1 MNTELQGIA
10 SKYSEAV
17 LELAVSLK
25 QEEKI
30 LEEIKLISDVIA
42 SDREMTVVIN
52 HPGIDAAEKKQFLN
66 SLFKGKISELS
77 ANLIGLLA
85 DKRRLDLIPF
95 IEASYRELLGKRKN
109 IVSATLSCSERL
121 ADNAVANI
129 KAQLGEHLGKTLV
142 LEVKVDP
149 SLIGGVVL
157 KMGDQVIDGSLKGQ
171 LKALEKALL
180 AVQ

>member
-10 SKYSEAV
+10 SKYAEAV
-17 LELAVSLK
+17 LELAINLK
-25 QEEKI
+25 QEEKV
-30 LEEIKLISDVIA
+30 LDEIKLISEVIA
-42 SDREMTVVIN
+42 SDREMTIIIN
-52 HPGIDAAEKKQFLN
+52 HPSIDTKEKKAFLS
-66 SLFKGKISELS
+66 SLFNGKISDLS

-95 IEASYRELLGKRKN
+95 IEHGYRELLNKRKN

-121 ADNAVANI
+121 PDSSVANI
-129 KAQLGEHLGKTLV
+129 RAQLAEHLGKTLELDV
-142 LEVKVDP
+142 QVDS

-180 AVQ
+180 SV

>member
-17 LELAVSLK
+17 LELAVSLR
-25 QEEKI
+25 QED
-30 LEEIKLISDVIA
+30 LVLNEIKLIADVIA
-42 SDREMTVVIN
+42 SDREMTIIIN
-52 HPGIDAAEKKQFLN
+52 HPAIDAAEKKQFLN
-66 SLFKGKISELS
+66 SLFDGKISELS
-77 ANLIGLLA
+77 QNLIGLLA

-95 IEASYRELLGKRKN
+95 IEASYRELLNKRKN

-121 ADNAVANI
+121 ADSAVANI
-129 KAQLGEHLGKTLV
+129 KAQLAEHLGKTLE

-171 LKALEKALL
+171 LKALEKTLL
-180 AVQ
+180 SV

>member
-17 LELAVSLK
+17 LELAVNLK
-25 QEEKI
+25 QEEKV
-30 LEEIKLISDVIA
+30 LNEIKLIAEVIA
-42 SDREMTVVIN
+42 SDREMTIIIN
-52 HPGIDAAEKKQFLN
+52 HPSIDAAEKKEFLN
-66 SLFKGKISELS
+66 SLFAGKISELS

-95 IEASYRELLGKRKN
+95 IEISYRELLNKRKN

-121 ADNAVANI
+121 ADSAVANI
-129 KAQLGEHLGKTLV
+129 KAQLAEHLGKTLE

-149 SLIGGVVL
+149 TLIGGVVL
-157 KMGDQVIDGSLKGQ
+157 RMGDQVIDGSLKGQ

-180 AVQ
+180 SV